1 MRKYILRRLL
11 IGVFLLFIVSLLTFG
26 LTKVIPGDAIDALES
41 ADVAGNTTVIM
52 TKAIREQME
61 RLYGLDKPLPVQYA
75 DWVSRLSRGDL
86 GRSQKTSFPIYDEI
100 VLRIGPTVELTLAA
114 MAIGLFI
121 GISLGVLTAIKH
133 DTAYDYFGTIF
144 SLLGVAI
151 PNFLLG
157 TVLVLAFAI
166 WLPIQINVGYV
177 PFFDDPVEHF
187 KRMILPAVTLGFSS
201 AAILTRLTRTSL
213 LEVMD
218 QDYIRTARSKGVSEG
233 LVIWRHAL
241 RNSMIP
247 ILTVAGLQFGG
258 LLGGTVI
265 VETIFSWPGLGI
277 YLIDS
282 VGNRDYPV
290 LQILLLLFTS
300 IFVLVNLIVDITYG
314 YVDPRIRYD

>member
-1 MRKYILRRLL
+1 M
-11 IGVFLLFIVSLLTFG
+11 
-26 LTKVIPGDAIDALES
+26 
-41 ADVAGNTTVIM
+41 
-52 TKAIREQME
+52 
-61 RLYGLDKPLPVQYA
+61 QYF
-75 DWVSRLSRGDL
+75 DWVSRLARGDL
-86 GRSQKTSFPIYDEI
+86 GRSQKTSFPISEEI
-100 VLRIGPTVELTLAA
+100 ALRIGPTIELTLAA
-114 MAIGLFI
+114 MVIGLAI

-166 WLPIQINVGYV
+166 WLPFQINVGFV
-177 PFFDDPVEHF
+177 PFFEDPVEHF

-201 AAILTRLTRTSL
+201 AAVLTRLTRTSL

-218 QDYIRTARSKGVSEG
+218 LDYIRTARSKGVRER
-233 LVIWRHAL
+233 LVVWRHAL

-247 ILTVAGLQFGG
+247 VLTVAGLQFGA

-265 VETIFSWPGLGI
+265 VETIFAWPGLGI

-282 VGNRDYPV
+282 VSNRDYPV
-290 LQILLLLFTS
+290 LQILLLLFTT
-300 IFVLVNLIVDITYG
+300 IFVSVNLIVDITYG